1 MSVMHLKKYEGKLF
15 HKPGSKLWTT
25 ESIIIMVDTY
35 FSSWFEKLTIS
46 SNLNV
51 YREGEPFTS
60 GTEATFKGLI
70 LSKK

>member
-1 MSVMHLKKYEGKLF
+1 MHLTKYEGKHF

-25 ESIIIMVDTY
+25 DSIIIMVDTY

-51 YREGEPFTS
+51 YREGEPFIS